1 MQTETQTEQQDVRQ
15 KAEQTASTIA
25 QQAQETATTQLSSQ
39 KERAASTLSTLAGT
53 LRESGHNVRQDQP
66 QIASLTDQAAQRV
79 EGISEYIREH
89 DVRELVGEVESF
101 ARREPAIF
109 LGAAFAV
116 GFLAARLLK
125 ASSASSAGG
134 GQAGFAT
141 RSGGH
146 EGYRWNPDTAFG
158 SSGRSGE
165 VDTTTTRFGGSSAT
179 GFDTGATGYG
189 DVGTARYSGFAEE
202 PAAIGALDTPSE
214 LGVDSATDLGGDASA
229 QQEPDA
235 SDEHRDR

>member
-1 MQTETQTEQQDVRQ
+1 MQTEQIEGQDVRQ

-25 QQAQETATTQLSSQ
+25 EQAQETATSQLSTH

-53 LRESGHNVRQDQP
+53 IRESGQNLRQEQP
-66 QIASLTDQAAQRV
+66 QIASLTDQAAERV
-79 EGISEYIREH
+79 EGISEYIRQH

-116 GFLAARLLK
+116 GFLAARFLK
-125 ASSASSAGG
+125 ASSTGSSAYGMG
-134 GQAGFAT
+134 RGQTGFAT
-141 RSGGH
+141 GSGAY
-146 EGYRWNPDTAFG
+146 EGYQWNPDTGFG
-158 SSGRSGE
+158 SGSNGQA
-165 VDTTTTRFGGSSAT
+165 DTTTTRFGGSSET

-202 PAAIGALDTPSE
+202 PAASVSP
-214 LGVDSATDLGGDASA
+214 DSNLGGDAPA
-229 QQEPDA
+229 QQVYETT
-235 SDEHRDR
+235 DEHTDR